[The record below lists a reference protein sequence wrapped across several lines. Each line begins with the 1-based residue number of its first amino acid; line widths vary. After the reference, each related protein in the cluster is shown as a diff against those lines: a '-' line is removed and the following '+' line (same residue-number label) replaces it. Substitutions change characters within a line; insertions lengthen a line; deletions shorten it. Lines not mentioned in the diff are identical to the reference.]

1 MERNDG
7 KKTAEAVPLTA
18 EEERELFRSLR
29 QVKGVDS
36 QYDQTLEELGE
47 AVAAICRFRR
57 GGIGNEGMADAIADA
72 QIMLEQLQQNFN
84 LKALTDEIRQRKLLL
99 QKLKYNL

>member
-1 MERNDG
+1 MG
-7 KKTAEAVPLTA
+7 KNKESGAVKAVPLTA
-18 EEERELFRSLR
+18 DEERELFRSLR
-29 QVKGVDS
+29 QVKGIDS

-57 GGIGNEGMADAIADA
+57 GGIGNEEMADAIADA
-72 QIMLEQLQQNFN
+72 QIMLEQLQLNFD
-84 LKALTDEIRQRKLLL
+84 LKELTDEIRQKKLLL